1 MAHFTE
7 AILTASEARAVPLC
21 GYNNLPSP
29 KRSSGF
35 AQAGQ
40 RATRLAAKSARPH
53 GGGAYRGAGGV
64 AALARCAH
72 RAAHRAYPGDPIR
85 SHEMSHYQ

>member
-1 MAHFTE
+1 MTHFTA
-7 AILTASEARAVPLC
+7 AILTASEARAAPLC
-21 GYNNLPSP
+21 GYN
-29 KRSSGF
+29 K
-35 AQAGQ
+35 Q
-40 RATRLAAKSARPH
+40 RATRLAAKSARPRR
-53 GGGAYRGAGGV
+53 GGAYRGAGGV